1 MENKVKYELT
11 PIEEESVA
19 EEKVVKASIELV
31 DEGTSQTEPQ
41 KVESKKE
48 NAKKQVF
55 DEINKGVSS
64 GNIKAADK
72 EKPLTMGY
80 VYGGIFIAL
89 GIGAL
94 LIGFLLEGYKMPGI
108 ICAVL
113 AFLASYAMLK
123 HVFDARKIKALLDS
137 GECKTIDELM
147 LKLKRKNKYEFMRD
161 LGGMIKA
168 GYIAGYEVIEGNKI
182 NKVSDK

>member
-31 DEGTSQTEPQ
+31 DEGTSQTAPQ
-41 KVESKKE
+41 EVESKKE

-64 GNIKAADK
+64 GNIKASDK

-80 VYGGIFIAL
+80 VYGGIFISL

-137 GECKTIDELM
+137 RECKTIDELM

-168 GYIAGYEVIEGNKI
+168 GYIAGYEVIEGNEIK
-182 NKVSDK
+182 KVSDK